1 MIAGR
6 LIRWFWQAPV
16 SIAWTRSIVGGALAL
31 YHLRN
36 FSWPHDFH
44 ASLTALIQLSPKTG
58 PAALKLWTFWAWS
71 ALLFAAFLR
80 RIEPQLDAF
89 DACLAGAA
97 GI

>member
-1 MIAGR
+1 MPTAFSGRRVSVLNQSHRVAWAIGRFGEPFRAMIAGR
-6 LIRWFWQAPV
+6 LIRWFWQAHV

-58 PAALKLWTFWAWS
+58 PAAIKL
-71 ALLFAAFLR
+71 
-80 RIEPQLDAF
+80 
-89 DACLAGAA
+89 
-97 GI
+97 